1 VNDHAAPARIPFRPI
16 DFLPRDIDVERR
28 PDGTIVLRNR
38 VPLQAYERHIPAFL
52 RRWAREAPDRVF
64 IAQRR
69 GTDRAWKTVTYGE
82 ALATV
87 DRLTQALLDLN
98 LTEQRPVMVL
108 SGNSIEHA
116 LLMMAAMQARAP
128 IASISPA
135 YSLMSQDYAKLKY
148 VFELLQPGLVM
159 VQNGPMF
166 AKALGTLDVT
176 GVTVVHVD
184 GAVPGHS
191 SVPFETLAA
200 TPETDAVQR
209 SIDAI
214 APDTIGK
221 FLFTSGSTGFPKA
234 VINTQAMMC
243 ANVGMGQQCIR
254 RSDSDEPAVTLGWLP
269 WSHTAGGNAGLHSVL
284 AGGGT
289 LYLDDG
295 RPLPGQFDETIRNL
309 REIETTS
316 FSNVPA
322 GFAALLTVLE
332 RDEALCRT
340 FFKKLKMLAY
350 GGATLPGDLYARMQ
364 ALAVKYTGHR
374 IVFYTAWGSTETA
387 PSATSTFWPAER
399 AGLIGLP
406 HPGVELKMVPITTT
420 GGSAAATADGQ
431 KYELRLRS
439 VIVTPGYWKRPD
451 LTAGAFDEDGFYKIG
466 DAGAFVDPNDP
477 AQGLIFAGR
486 VVEDFKLT
494 SGTFV
499 HVGSLRVAAITAASP
514 VLQDGVVTGQDR
526 VYAGLLAWPNLMACR
541 QLMGNPDATA
551 TEAVVDQRVIATMRA
566 GLAAHN
572 AANRGSSTQIRR
584 VILMAE
590 PASIDGG
597 ELTDK
602 GYVNQRGTLDRRA
615 ALVEKLYDEPPGPEV
630 ITID

>member
-1 VNDHAAPARIPFRPI
+1 MQEPATKAPFKPI

-28 PDGTIVLRNR
+28 ADGTIVLRNR
-38 VPLQAYERHIPAFL
+38 IPLQPYERHIPAFL
-52 RRWAREAPDRVF
+52 RRWAAEAPERVF

-69 GTDRAWKTVTYGE
+69 GPNRAWMKVTYGE

-98 LTEQRPVMVL
+98 LSEQRPVMVL

-135 YSLMSQDYAKLKY
+135 YSLMSQDFAKLKY
-148 VFELLQPGLVM
+148 VFELLEPGLVM
-159 VQNGPMF
+159 VQYGPQF
-166 AKALGTLDVT
+166 AKALGALSLD

-184 GAVPGHS
+184 GAIPGMD
-191 SVPFETLAA
+191 SVPFESLAQ
-200 TPETDAVQR
+200 TPVTAGVQR

-214 APDTIGK
+214 TPQSIGK

-243 ANVGMGQQCIR
+243 ANVAMGQQCIR
-254 RSDSDEPAVTLGWLP
+254 RSASDAPAVTLGWLP
-269 WSHTAGGNAGLHSVL
+269 WSHTAGGNAGLHTLL

-289 LYLDDG
+289 LYIDDG
-295 RPLPGQFDETIRNL
+295 RPLPGQFEETIRNL

-322 GFAALLTVLE
+322 GYAALLTVLE
-332 RDEALCRT
+332 RDDSLCRT
-340 FFKKLKMLAY
+340 FFETLRMLSY
-350 GGATLPGDLYARMQ
+350 GGATLPDDLYKRMQ
-364 ALAVKYTGHR
+364 ALAVRYTGHR

-387 PSATSTFWPAER
+387 PSATSTFWAAER

-406 HPGVELKMVPITTT
+406 HPGVELKMVPAGAT
-420 GGSAAATADGQ
+420 GGGTTAGP

-451 LTAGAFDEDGFYKIG
+451 LTATAFDEEGFYKIG
-466 DAGAFVDPNDP
+466 DAGTFVDPDDP
-477 AQGLIFAGR
+477 QQGLVFAGR

-499 HVGSLRVAAITAASP
+499 HVGSLRVAAVAAASP
-514 VLQDGVVTGQDR
+514 VLQDAVVTGQDQ
-526 VYAGLLAWPNLMACR
+526 AFIGLLAWPNLMACR
-541 QLMGNPDATA
+541 QLIGKPDATA
-551 TEAVVDQRVIATMRA
+551 GDVIGHPCVIETIRA
-566 GLAAHN
+566 GLKSHN
-572 AANRGSSTQIRR
+572 AANPGSSTRIKR

-602 GYVNQRGTLDRRA
+602 GYINQRATLEQRA
-615 ALVEKLYDEPPGPEV
+615 DLVEKLYAAVPGTEV
-630 ITID
+630 IEVK